1 MKEREK
7 KKERRKKKEKEL
19 IRLKYREAKIS
30 KLRVTGV
37 TSHPAESDRLR
48 RRRGGGVC
56 RRRI

>member
-19 IRLKYREAKIS
+19 IRLKNREAKIS

-48 RRRGGGVC
+48 RRRGSGVC

>member
-1 MKEREK
+1 MKERERK
-7 KKERRKKKEKEL
+7 KRKKEEKRKR
-19 IRLKYREAKIS
+19 INSSQEAKIS

>member
-19 IRLKYREAKIS
+19 IRLKNREAKIS